1 MVRSRAEFWQPDLTP
16 WYFRT
21 SKIEFDDTLHQARIF
36 QGQAMS
42 PRLLLLAYQPHLR
55 YFLHRF
61 DLLEVSHFSVFDA
74 IQGIKDQ
81 PMRCLQVS
89 DLDWDDDCD
98 FIFTPFVIVVEKH
111 HQRFAEI
118 ELGPEGYLS
127 LIRYYQDGLILRE
140 EVYDDRGFVSSI
152 LHFENGQATHR
163 DYLNEDGIWQLCH
176 FFDGRGIVSNPRT
189 DHRFKKNYYI
199 SMEEVIW
206 EFFDAYIA
214 QELTPS
220 DCFVVASKSNL
231 NQTLY
236 SHLPEANQKILTYF
250 KERNQND
257 PLEDYASYLQ
267 LVDLIISDSQDFST
281 ELRKLFPEQAEKIQ
295 HMASYDTR
303 LALGKSQRLKSSNSI
318 IR

>member
-1 MVRSRAEFWQPDLTP
+1 MYYLIPAWYGQGAEFWQPDLTP

-74 IQGIKDQ
+74 IQGIKEQ

-163 DYLNEDGIWQLCH
+163 DYL
-176 FFDGRGIVSNPRT
+176 
-189 DHRFKKNYYI
+189 
-199 SMEEVIW
+199 
-206 EFFDAYIA
+206 A
-214 QELTPS
+214 
-220 DCFVVASKSNL
+220 
-231 NQTLY
+231 TL
-236 SHLPEANQKILTYF
+236 SFL
-250 KERNQND
+250 
-257 PLEDYASYLQ
+257 
-267 LVDLIISDSQDFST
+267 
-281 ELRKLFPEQAEKIQ
+281 
-295 HMASYDTR
+295 
-303 LALGKSQRLKSSNSI
+303 
-318 IR
+318 